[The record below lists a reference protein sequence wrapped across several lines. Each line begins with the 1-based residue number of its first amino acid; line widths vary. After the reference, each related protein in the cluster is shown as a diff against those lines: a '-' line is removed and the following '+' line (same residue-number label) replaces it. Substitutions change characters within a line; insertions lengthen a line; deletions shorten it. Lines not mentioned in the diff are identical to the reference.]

1 MTKYELTLL
10 LEKEDDVKTIKTLIQ
25 SLEGKISQENKWGKK
40 TLAYPIKKQT
50 SAYFFHWIL
59 EMPIKKV
66 TEMRKKLNFN
76 EQILRYL
83 LLKID

>member
-40 TLAYPIKKQT
+40 NLAYPIKKQT
-50 SAYFFHWIL
+50 NAYFFHWIL
-59 EMPIKKV
+59 EMPIKNV